1 MVMKYCS
8 SDNYGS
14 QRWDDIHF
22 PQFESGGSDLAS
34 QSRQVILVCVC
45 DFLNQS
51 MFSQSLEQPR
61 HLMSILA
68 GQVSTKITIVKSA
81 DVELASNDGM
91 EEINVIAGTAPML
104 APSDNTVPVP
114 A

>member
-22 PQFESGGSDLAS
+22 PQFEIGGSDLAS
-34 QSRQVILVCVC
+34 QGCQVILVRVC

-61 HLMSILA
+61 YLMSTLA
-68 GQVSTKITIVKSA
+68 GQVLPMWTFFTLSA
-81 DVELASNDGM
+81 SSSE
-91 EEINVIAGTAPML
+91 ML
-104 APSDNTVPVP
+104 VLPCPL
-114 A
+114 